1 MESTYENSPSIHR
14 KRRLH
19 VVVFSVF
26 AVVFSAILMFGLGN
40 IHTQANRQRGNFIN
54 QDFRNATPNTGN
66 IIYSLRGDG
75 TPGNTAYT
83 RTWT

>member
-1 MESTYENSPSIHR
+1 MDSTYENNQAIQR

-19 VVVFSVF
+19 VGVFSVF
-26 AVVFSAILMFGLGN
+26 AVVFSVMCMFGLGN
-40 IHTQANRQRGNFIN
+40 IRTEANRQRGSFIN